1 MNSIQILEKLIS
13 YKTISFN
20 SNLELISFCQKLLES
35 IGAKTKIITNSENT
49 KSNLFATVGP
59 QNIPGVIL
67 SGHTDV
73 VPTEGQKWKYT
84 PFKMTRDNNRLYG
97 RGTAD
102 MKGFISCAL
111 NAAINASKMNLK
123 TPLHLALS
131 YDEEIG
137 CVGVKSMI
145 HMLKNNQ
152 NNSLFCIVGEPTSMQ
167 IASGHKGK
175 VNVSVTLKG
184 KEAHSA
190 LAPNGLNAIYLSM
203 KLINEIQNIQE
214 NIKSELKTDKEFEV
228 PYTTIQVCKI
238 KGGNAT
244 NIVPSSTSFLFEI
257 RNLPDDD
264 PLKILSLIKSRGN
277 EIINLYRNNFP
288 EAEIQFDIINQYPS
302 LKTPKNSE
310 IINFLKSITGN
321 NSTSKVSFGT
331 EGGLFS
337 NELNIPT
344 AICGP
349 GSMQQ
354 GHKPDE
360 YIEIDQIEKCDLVLN
375 KLLKKLEQG
384 L

>member
-13 YKTISFN
+13 YKTVSYN

-35 IGAKTKIITNSENT
+35 IGAKTNIITNSEKN
-49 KSNLFATVGP
+49 KSNLFATIGP
-59 QNIPGVIL
+59 QNIPGIIL

-73 VPTEGQKWKYT
+73 VPTNGQTWKYP
-84 PFKMTRDNNRLYG
+84 PFNMTRNNNRLYG

-102 MKGFISCAL
+102 MKSFLSCAL
-111 NAAINASKMNLK
+111 QAAIKASNMNLK
-123 TPLHLALS
+123 IPLHLAFS

-137 CVGVKSMI
+137 CVGVRSMI
-145 HMLKNNQ
+145 DMLKNYQ
-152 NNSLFCIVGEPTSMQ
+152 NAPLFCIVGEPTSMQ
-167 IASGHKGK
+167 IANGHKGK
-175 VNVSVTLKG
+175 VNVSVKLKG

-190 LAPNGLNAIYLSM
+190 LTPEGLNAIYLSM
-203 KLINEIQNIQE
+203 KLINEIQIIQE
-214 NIKSELKTDKEFEV
+214 NIKRKSNSDKEFEV

-238 KGGNAT
+238 EGGNAP
-244 NIVPSSTSFLFEI
+244 NIVPNSASFLFEI

-264 PLKILSLIKSRGN
+264 PLKILSLIKSRGYK
-277 EIINLYRNNFP
+277 IISNCKKDFP
-288 EAEIQFDIINQYPS
+288 EAEIQIDIINQYPS
-302 LKTPKNSE
+302 LNTPKNSE
-310 IINFLKSITGN
+310 VVNFLKSITGN
-321 NSTSKVSFGT
+321 NSSFKVSFGT

-360 YIEIDQIEKCDLVLN
+360 YVEIDQIEKCDEVLSKLVV
-375 KLLKKLEQG
+375 
-384 L
+384 